1 MYVLCGCSEGPLS
14 GEGLS
19 GRPGPLPLRQGSL
32 ELGPRWSGWPSFPQE
47 TPTVCRSANTHCHAG
62 LASVME
68 SPHPCVLGAVCTVGM
83 PVPQPL
89 CDVRNQ
95 VAGRSA
101 GEKSIM
107 RSCVFLERQFCAFSI
122 QLRLPASACRG
133 HCEGTGGE
141 WQAVRGLWRLTLV
154 DCKHQFA
161 LLGGVSLVWKSFC
174 PLMGTRLAVCASEW
188 EWGGL
193 CVPHPPALEAHPSI
207 THHPTEKPPPGSRH
221 QDVLPQ
227 GTTQIPKIVGSHRV
241 SSCGH
246 LQFILGTKC
255 FLCK

>member
-1 MYVLCGCSEGPLS
+1 M
-14 GEGLS
+14 
-19 GRPGPLPLRQGSL
+19 SL
-32 ELGPRWSGWPSFPQE
+32 ELCARSVCLCHSHSVTCGIRW
-47 TPTVCRSANTHCHAG
+47 
-62 LASVME
+62 L
-68 SPHPCVLGAVCTVGM
+68 
-83 PVPQPL
+83 
-89 CDVRNQ
+89 
-95 VAGRSA
+95 A

-107 RSCVFLERQFCAFSI
+107 RSCVSLERQSCAFSV
-122 QLRLPASACRG
+122 QPRLPASACRG
-133 HCEGTGGE
+133 HREGTGGE

-154 DCKHQFA
+154 DGKHQFA

-188 EWGGL
+188 EGGA
-193 CVPHPPALEAHPSI
+193 CVCPTPRLSRPIPASPI
-207 THHPTEKPPPGSRH
+207 TPTEKPPPGSRH

-227 GTTQIPKIVGSHRV
+227 GTTQIPKIVGSVRV